1 MEVEKNEYQVGLY
14 DEKQK
19 LLTHLKVEA
28 EDELSALYEADLWM
42 VCHSGLEVAGSGM
55 SLISEDYVRD
65 LFIMQGEDCLNYFL
79 KVEGKIE
86 ETVKE
91 SSLIIV

>member
-1 MEVEKNEYQVGLY
+1 MNEYQVGLY

-19 LLTHLKVEA
+19 LLTLLEVEA
-28 EDELSALYEADLWM
+28 EDEASALYEADLWM
-42 VCHSGLEVAGSGM
+42 VCRSGLEVAGSGI

-65 LFIMQGEDCLNYFL
+65 LFILQGEDCLNYFL

-86 ETVKE
+86 EETE
-91 SSLIIV
+91 DIALIVV

>member
-1 MEVEKNEYQVGLY
+1 MNEYQVGLY
-14 DEKQK
+14 NEKQK

-28 EDELSALYEADLWM
+28 EDKLSALYEADLWM
-42 VCHSGLEVAGSGM
+42 VCHSGLEVTGSGM
-55 SLISEDYVRD
+55 SLISEGYARD
-65 LFIMQGEDCLNYFL
+65 LFIMQGENCLNYSL
-79 KVEGKIE
+79 KVKGKIE